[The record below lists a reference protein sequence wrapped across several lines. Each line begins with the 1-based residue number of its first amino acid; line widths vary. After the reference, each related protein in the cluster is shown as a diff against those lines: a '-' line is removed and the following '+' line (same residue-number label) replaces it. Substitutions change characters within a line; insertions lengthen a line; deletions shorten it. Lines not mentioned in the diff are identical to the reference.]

1 MELRVLHYFL
11 TVAREENITK
21 AADVLHITQPTL
33 SRQLM
38 QLEEEVG
45 AQLFKRLSRKIVLT
59 HEGMLLRRRAE
70 EIIDLVSKT
79 EKELLAGDNLIS
91 GEIAFGAGELYAV
104 EVLAPFLKS
113 FQQKYPNV
121 TFDLYTG
128 NAEQIKERL
137 DDGLCDIGLM
147 LEPINIEKYEF
158 IRLQER
164 ERWVILMPLDDPL
177 TLKDFITP
185 ADLHRLPLIMVR
197 RQPVRT
203 ELTNWLG
210 SYYKDINIVFTSN
223 MTTNAAIMVKNG
235 FGYALV
241 VEGSVSFWDKQQ
253 IAYRPLKPAITAS
266 TVICWKKHQPFS
278 PAAEKFIS
286 YLKENLLASN

>member
-104 EVLAPFLKS
+104 EVLAPFLKN

-164 ERWVILMPLDDPL
+164 ERWVILMPPDDPL

-253 IAYRPLKPAITAS
+253 IAYRPLKPEITAS

-286 YLKENLLASN
+286 YLKENLLTSN

>member
-104 EVLAPFLKS
+104 EVLAPFLKN

-164 ERWVILMPLDDPL
+164 ERWVILMPPDDPL

-210 SYYKDINIVFTSN
+210 NYYKDINIVFTSN

-286 YLKENLLASN
+286 YLKENLLTSN

>member
-104 EVLAPFLKS
+104 EVLAPFLKN

-164 ERWVILMPLDDPL
+164 ERWVILMPPDDPL

-286 YLKENLLASN
+286 YLKENLLTSN